1 MYFAKYMSIKKKIIT
16 NFLIL
21 LNKFELIK
29 KIFNIIRNL
38 ENFECITYKNLHFY
52 FISRNWTT
60 NYRYTTFVSKEP
72 DTIKWIEEMSQDSI
86 FWDVGAN
93 IGLYSI
99 FAAKFSSSKVYAFE
113 PSFLNLEILYKNIN
127 LNDQKENITI
137 VPISLNSNS
146 QEGYFELGSLNHG
159 GALSNFVQKNKLNV
173 NCDSSYKTIS
183 ISPSN
188 FQNVFSLKKPDYIK
202 IDVDGLEYEILKGL
216 EIFLIHTK
224 SVLIEINLKNLTDQE
239 NINNLLKKNNFYLS
253 KKGILPNQ
261 IWCKQ

>member
-1 MYFAKYMSIKKKIIT
+1 MSIKKKIIT

-72 DTIKWIEEMSQDSI
+72 DTIKWIEEMTQDSI

-99 FAAKFSSSKVYAFE
+99 FAAKFSSSKVYAF
-113 PSFLNLEILYKNIN
+113 
-127 LNDQKENITI
+127 
-137 VPISLNSNS
+137 
-146 QEGYFELGSLNHG
+146 
-159 GALSNFVQKNKLNV
+159 
-173 NCDSSYKTIS
+173 
-183 ISPSN
+183 
-188 FQNVFSLKKPDYIK
+188 
-202 IDVDGLEYEILKGL
+202 
-216 EIFLIHTK
+216 
-224 SVLIEINLKNLTDQE
+224 
-239 NINNLLKKNNFYLS
+239 
-253 KKGILPNQ
+253 
-261 IWCKQ
+261 